1 MPCMRKALC
10 ARSRQQQTRKDED
23 HMKKFLSLLL
33 ALTLV
38 LSLVV
43 VPARATDENSYA
55 VTATAGNPSAQ
66 VSVVKV
72 NTNVTFTAT
81 APTNIKVGESD
92 ATVTGHAWAVNNQTV
107 SGNDSATLSQAFSAA
122 GKYTVS
128 CTYTLTYDS
137 NKTTTA
143 VASASVTVY
152 DCATAFTG
160 VTFNHR
166 PYAKP
171 QSGNIAV
178 YYDST
183 ETNDLNDA
191 SKWSV
196 TPATGYS
203 VVTTDGYP
211 KFESDELRVK
221 IKYNDVEGSVEEV
234 AIPIT
239 ATPVSATSLTADKPS
254 AMTGTKLTFTLAA
267 TKSDRTNLA
276 WYYKSTA
283 ADSQYVPMTVT
294 KNQAGGYEWIIPN
307 NITGN
312 SATGTY
318 TVTCFLKESGTPTT
332 TDKVKAET
340 SSFTVTKDTNILT
353 YNPNVAATRGSTVN
367 LSLTFTD
374 KDGNKVNGA
383 LDNVAWDY
391 TPKSGATPGTPEV
404 TSDGK
409 VASNKLTINANSTA
423 SSYTVTA
430 KFSTGGKD
438 YVATYTVTVK
448 SLTAAISPH
457 SEQHPPSRS
466 TAITTAITTAIL
478 RTTISLRLR
487 RPH

>member
-1 MPCMRKALC
+1 
-10 ARSRQQQTRKDED
+10 
-23 HMKKFLSLLL
+23 MKKFLSLLL

-178 YYDST
+178 YYDR
-183 ETNDLNDA
+183 DR
-191 SKWSV
+191 K
-196 TPATGYS
+196 S
-203 VVTTDGYP
+203 VV
-211 KFESDELRVK
+211 
-221 IKYNDVEGSVEEV
+221 
-234 AIPIT
+234 
-239 ATPVSATSLTADKPS
+239 
-254 AMTGTKLTFTLAA
+254 
-267 TKSDRTNLA
+267 
-276 WYYKSTA
+276 
-283 ADSQYVPMTVT
+283 
-294 KNQAGGYEWIIPN
+294 
-307 NITGN
+307 
-312 SATGTY
+312 
-318 TVTCFLKESGTPTT
+318 
-332 TDKVKAET
+332 
-340 SSFTVTKDTNILT
+340 
-353 YNPNVAATRGSTVN
+353 
-367 LSLTFTD
+367 
-374 KDGNKVNGA
+374 
-383 LDNVAWDY
+383 
-391 TPKSGATPGTPEV
+391 
-404 TSDGK
+404 
-409 VASNKLTINANSTA
+409 
-423 SSYTVTA
+423 
-430 KFSTGGKD
+430 
-438 YVATYTVTVK
+438 
-448 SLTAAISPH
+448 
-457 SEQHPPSRS
+457 
-466 TAITTAITTAIL
+466 
-478 RTTISLRLR
+478 
-487 RPH
+487 